1 MKAKPGDW
9 IAFQRESRI
18 VIGEIAYAQERTGG
32 WTYYVTNAGEVR
44 EDFVLEVR
52 AKKEA
57 S

>member
-32 WTYYVTNAGEVR
+32 WTYYVTNTGEVR